1 MKSIADRIVK
11 LIRLPGQERRLLLQ
25 AWLLLLLADV
35 ALRLFPFSIVLRHFN
50 PACGAP
56 AANLS
61 LPVSRVAWLVERA
74 GEYCPLGTSCLKET
88 LVLSRLLARRG
99 IPAML
104 RIGVRRQS
112 DVFAAHAW
120 LELDG
125 QVILGNKDVRAYAP
139 LLPRHP

>member
-1 MKSIADRIVK
+1 MKSIADKVVK
-11 LIRLPGQERRLLLQ
+11 FHRLSGRERRVFLQ
-25 AWLLLLLADV
+25 AWLLLLLAGL
-35 ALRLFPFSIVLRHFN
+35 ALRLFPFSTVLRYFN

-61 LPVSRVAWLVERA
+61 LPVARVAWLVERA
-74 GEYCPLGTSCLKET
+74 GGYCPLGTSCLKET

-99 IPAML
+99 IPALL
-104 RIGVRRQS
+104 RIGVRRQA

-125 QVILGNKDVRAYAP
+125 QVILGDKDVRAYTP